1 MTRSRPAPEPS
12 GAGLD
17 ALERSRADTSYTSA
31 KSAGAIAVP
40 GAQSVPGVPGV
51 PVTLQE
57 GITAFLFH
65 CRYEKN
71 LSPKTLA
78 AYGTDLRQF
87 SEHVATV
94 TPRTELVAIDK
105 QVLRSYVQALSG
117 RFGEESTRRKVA
129 TLNAFFAYLERED
142 AIQVN
147 PLRKLSIRLRRTRR
161 LPRTIPLEELQALF
175 RHLYGLRAHT
185 AGVERLEVI
194 RDIAVLE
201 VLFATAARVTEVAHL
216 RVADVDMVGG
226 TVRVVGKGRRERVL
240 PLCDAS
246 AVRAVSEYMEAAPP
260 FSNSEYFFRNRRD
273 RRLTEASIRGMIRS
287 RANAAGI
294 KRKLTP
300 HMFRHSVA
308 TMLLE
313 GGVDIRLIQTVLGHA
328 SISTTQI
335 YTAIHD
341 SFQHRVLMASH
352 PRRRI

>member
-17 ALERSRADTSYTSA
+17 ALERSRADTSYTSTE
-31 KSAGAIAVP
+31 SAGTIPAPDASGVPDVP
-40 GAQSVPGVPGV
+40 GTPD
-51 PVTLQE
+51 TLQE

-71 LSPKTLA
+71 LSPKTLS

-87 SEHVATV
+87 AEHVATV
-94 TPRTELVAIDK
+94 TSRTELVAIDK

-175 RHLYGLRAHT
+175 RHMYALKAHAT
-185 AGVERLEVI
+185 GVDLLEIV

-216 RVADVDMVGG
+216 RVTDVDAVAG
-226 TVRVVGKGRRERVL
+226 TVRVLGKGRRERVL
-240 PLCDAS
+240 SLCDAS
-246 AVRAVSEYMEAAPP
+246 AVQALREYLELARPNP
-260 FSNSEYFFRNRRD
+260 NSGFFFRNRRNN
-273 RRLTEASIRGMIRS
+273 RLSEASIRGMIRN
-287 RANAAGI
+287 RANRAGI
-294 KRKLTP
+294 GRRLTP

-313 GGVDIRLIQTVLGHA
+313 AGVDIRLIQSVLGHA
-328 SISTTQI
+328 SISTTQL
-335 YTAIHD
+335 YTAVHD
-341 SFQHRVLMASH
+341 SFQHKVLAASH
-352 PRRRI
+352 PRRKI

>member
-1 MTRSRPAPEPS
+1 M
-12 GAGLD
+12 
-17 ALERSRADTSYTSA
+17 
-31 KSAGAIAVP
+31 IAVP
-40 GAQSVPGVPGV
+40 SVADVPGVPGV

-71 LSPKTLA
+71 LSPKTLS

-94 TPRTELVAIDK
+94 TPHTELVAIDK

-175 RHLYGLRAHT
+175 RHMYGLKART
-185 AGVERLEVI
+185 AGAERLEVV

-216 RVADVDMVGG
+216 RVTDVDPVGG
-226 TVRVVGKGRRERVL
+226 TVRVLGKGRRERVL
-240 PLCDAS
+240 PLCDTS
-246 AVRAVSEYMEAAPP
+246 AVFAVREYLELDPP
-260 FSNSEYFFRNRRD
+260 FSSGDFFFRNRRNN
-273 RRLTEASIRGMIRS
+273 RLSEASIRQMIASRS
-287 RANAAGI
+287 NGAGI
-294 KRKLTP
+294 GRKLTP

-313 GGVDIRLIQTVLGHA
+313 DGVDIRLIQTVLGHA

-335 YTAIHD
+335 YTAVHD
-341 SFQHRVLMASH
+341 AFQQRVLAANH

>member
-1 MTRSRPAPEPS
+1 MTKPRPAPEPS

-17 ALERSRADTSYTSA
+17 ASERSRADTSYTSTE
-31 KSAGAIAVP
+31 SAGATA
-40 GAQSVPGVPGV
+40 SSGVPGV
-51 PVTLQE
+51 PPVPVTLQD

-87 SEHVATV
+87 AEHVATV

-105 QVLRSYVQALSG
+105 HVLRSYVQALSS

-175 RHLYGLRAHT
+175 RHLYGLKAHT
-185 AGVERLEVI
+185 AGMERLEVV

-216 RVADVDMVGG
+216 RVVDVDAVGG
-226 TVRVVGKGRRERVL
+226 TVRVLGKGRRERVL

-246 AVRAVSEYMEAAPP
+246 AVRAVREYLELDPP
-260 FSNSEYFFRNRRD
+260 FSNGDFFFRNRRNN
-273 RRLTEASIRGMIRS
+273 RLSEASIRQVIRA
-287 RANAAGI
+287 RASDAGI
-294 KRKLTP
+294 ARKLTP

-313 GGVDIRLIQTVLGHA
+313 DGVDIRLIQTVLGHA

-335 YTAIHD
+335 YTAVHD
-341 SFQHRVLMASH
+341 SFQHRVLTASH